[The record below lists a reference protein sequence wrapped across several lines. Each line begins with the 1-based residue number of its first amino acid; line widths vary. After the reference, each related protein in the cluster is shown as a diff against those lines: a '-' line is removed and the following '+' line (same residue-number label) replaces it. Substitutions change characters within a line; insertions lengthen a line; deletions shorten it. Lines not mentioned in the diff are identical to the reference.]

1 MTFEEWLFEIENYGT
16 RLERFLSE
24 WDNGMSDK
32 DIMKWMKAA
41 YEMGLEEGKN
51 NSIVHA
57 ANHMSDKGYQVGDLK
72 DIPKRDESK

>member
-16 RLERFLSE
+16 RMERFLSE

-41 YEMGLEEGKN
+41 YNMGLEEGKTN
-51 NSIVHA
+51 NPIDHA
-57 ANHMSDKGYQVGDLK
+57 ASIMSDKGYKVGRLE
-72 DIPKRDESK
+72 DIPKRESC